1 MADAFLVDAV
11 RTPVGRLGGALSTVR
26 PDDLAAHVMH
36 VVLARTGVDPAAV
49 EDVIFG
55 CTNQAG
61 EDNRNVARMA
71 LLLAGL
77 PDSVPGVTVNRLCGS
92 SLQAV
97 NFAAQ
102 AVASGAMDVTIG
114 GGVESMSRVPMGS
127 DGGSFSDSVLDRFDI
142 VPQGLSAELMV
153 KKWGITRESLDSLS
167 LESHRRAL
175 AATEEGRFDRE
186 IHSVDGVQTDEG
198 PRAGS
203 TIEKLS
209 TLKPAFSE
217 DGRITAA
224 SSSQISDGAASLLI
238 ANAKGTE
245 DLGVKP
251 RARFKAMHVMGSDPT
266 LMLTGPIGATQG
278 ALARAGMTI
287 GDIDVFEV
295 NEAFAVVPL
304 VWSEET
310 GGDLEKTNVN
320 GGAIALGHPLGC
332 SGARLVTT
340 LLHEMERQDAT
351 TGLATLCIG
360 WGMAVATIIE
370 RV

>member
-1 MADAFLVDAV
+1 MDAYILESTRTAIGKRDGVLSHVRADV
-11 RTPVGRLGGALSTVR
+11 
-26 PDDLAAHVMH
+26 LAAENLKALVSRAE
-36 VVLARTGVDPAAV
+36 VEPSKV
-49 EDVIFG
+49 EDVVMG
-55 CTNQAG
+55 CVTQVG
-61 EDNRNVARMA
+61 EQSMDVAR
-71 LLLAGL
+71 LAILSAGF
-77 PDSVPGVTVNRLCGS
+77 PISVPGTTVNRLCGS

-127 DGGSFSDSVLDRFDI
+127 DGGSFSDQVLDRFDI

-167 LESHRRAL
+167 LDSHRRAL
-175 AATEEGRFDRE
+175 TANEEGRFDRE
-186 IHSVDGVQTDEG
+186 IHAVDGVDTDEG

-203 TIEKLS
+203 TLEKLS
-209 TLKPAFSE
+209 TLRPAFSE
-217 DGRITAA
+217 DGSITAA

-238 ANAKGTE
+238 ANAKGTA

-287 GDIDVFEV
+287 DDIDVFEV

-304 VWSEET
+304 VWAAET

-340 LLHEMERQDAT
+340 LLHEMERQDAN